1 MAIQK
6 KMLHDKRMLENSV
19 RDKAFVKYNF
29 R

>member
-6 KMLHDKRMLENSV
+6 KMLHDKRMFENSV
-19 RDKAFVKYNF
+19 REKAFVEYNF